1 LQPYRLNINIKGKA
15 MSNLDQLNAYL
26 KNKNGWRKLLAKPEL
41 NLDSDADRVQLA
53 SMLDSDLSPEN
64 LHCDGEISRHEAARR
79 EAHFTAAAKALVS
92 LDPAV
97 RSEFHEVSI

>member
-1 LQPYRLNINIKGKA
+1 
-15 MSNLDQLNAYL
+15 MSNLTQLNAYL
-26 KNKNGWRKLLAKPEL
+26 KNKNEWRKLMNKPAL
-41 NLDSDADRVQLA
+41 SLDSAADRAQLA

-64 LHCDGEISRHEAARR
+64 LHCDGEISRHEADRR
-79 EAHFTAAAKALVS
+79 SVFFTASAKALVA